1 MCVYVYNIHRYVY
14 VYIIYFILIY
24 AYMERERERDRE
36 RQFMMFYPC
45 IMLYPY
51 SFSPFFPISAAAS
64 PGLWDL
70 ASPAGQRVNFTALEN
85 EVVAVDAA

>member
-1 MCVYVYNIHRYVY
+1 MHTW
-14 VYIIYFILIY
+14 
-24 AYMERERERDRE
+24 RERERDRERE

-85 EVVAVDAA
+85 KVVAVDAA